1 MQGLMKFH
9 PLLLK
14 ILRKQNVTDRR
25 THGWTDGWTDNVK
38 TVYSP
43 TKTACGG
50 YNDHFRSNTD
60 PYYIQNRTC
69 CKEVEV
75 YMFLYIA
82 FNFACT
88 VDVFA
93 SV

>member
-9 PLLLK
+9 PLLIK
-14 ILRKQNVTDRR
+14 IVRKQNVTDRR
-25 THGWTDGWTDNVK
+25 MPGGWTDNMK
-38 TVYSP
+38 TVHPP
-43 TKTACGG
+43 TNTVCGG

-60 PYYIQNRTC
+60 PCYIQNRTC
-69 CKEVEV
+69 YKEVEV
-75 YMFLYIA
+75 YMYLYIA

>member
-1 MQGLMKFH
+1 MLSNFEDWENIIHFGNFIASIGKKTYFLALGTIPVTGVCFIAR
-9 PLLLK
+9 K
-14 ILRKQNVTDRR
+14 IT
-25 THGWTDGWTDNVK
+25 
-38 TVYSP
+38 
-43 TKTACGG
+43 G

-60 PYYIQNRTC
+60 PCYIQNRTC
-69 CKEVEV
+69 YKEVEV
-75 YMFLYIA
+75 YMYLYIA